1 MYAAVGL
8 RCLVAAA
15 RQARHVSRRR
25 AGPGS
30 ALSWAATLLHW
41 EPLAPGPACC
51 FQQAASL
58 PVCPSA
64 SLPVGRVPVC
74 HWPLASL
81 YTAPAIPS
89 AAASSQQP
97 AASSTSQ
104 RCWVLV
110 ALCRV
115 IGSSALADKCRGSA
129 GPIAGSG
136 GSSQSH
142 RAVQKL
148 ETGRSHLTEQQ
159 HQSPPAVACAGLA
172 RVDGR
177 RRKPRCSQ

>member
-1 MYAAVGL
+1 MPG
-8 RCLVAAA
+8 RCSQTGKA
-15 RQARHVSRRR
+15 RLATACWSWFCAELGCYTSPLGTAGSRACLLLSTGCQSAR
-25 AGPGS
+25 
-30 ALSWAATLLHW
+30 
-41 EPLAPGPACC
+41 
-51 FQQAASL
+51 L

-74 HWPLASL
+74 YWPLATGL
-81 YTAPAIPS
+81 CTRRPPS
-89 AAASSQQP
+89 HRQQP

-129 GPIAGSG
+129 EPIAGSG

-159 HQSPPAVACAGLA
+159 QQSPPAVACAGLA

>member
-1 MYAAVGL
+1 MPG
-8 RCLVAAA
+8 RCSQTGKA
-15 RQARHVSRRR
+15 RLATACWSWFCAELGCYTSPLGTAGSRACLLLSTGCQSAR
-25 AGPGS
+25 
-30 ALSWAATLLHW
+30 
-41 EPLAPGPACC
+41 
-51 FQQAASL
+51 L
-58 PVCPSA
+58 PVCQSA
-64 SLPVGRVPVC
+64 RGPGARLL
-74 HWPLASL
+74 LATVHGAL
-81 YTAPAIPS
+81 HPIG
-89 AAASSQQP
+89 SSQQP

-129 GPIAGSG
+129 EPIAGSG

-159 HQSPPAVACAGLA
+159 QQSPPAVACAGLA

>member
-1 MYAAVGL
+1 MPG
-8 RCLVAAA
+8 RCSQTGKA
-15 RQARHVSRRR
+15 RLATACWSWFCAELGCYTSPLGTAGSRACLLLSTGCPSAR
-25 AGPGS
+25 
-30 ALSWAATLLHW
+30 
-41 EPLAPGPACC
+41 
-51 FQQAASL
+51 L
-58 PVCPSA
+58 PVCQSA
-64 SLPVGRVPVC
+64 RRPGARLLLATGLCTRR
-74 HWPLASL
+74 PLSHR
-81 YTAPAIPS
+81 
-89 AAASSQQP
+89 QQP
-97 AASSTSQ
+97 PASSTSQ

-129 GPIAGSG
+129 EPIAGSG

-159 HQSPPAVACAGLA
+159 QQSPPAVACAGLA

>member
-51 FQQAASL
+51 FRQAARL
-58 PVCPSA
+58 PVCQSA
-64 SLPVGRVPVC
+64 RRPGARLLLATGLCTRR
-74 HWPLASL
+74 PLSHR
-81 YTAPAIPS
+81 
-89 AAASSQQP
+89 QQP
-97 AASSTSQ
+97 PASSTSQ

-129 GPIAGSG
+129 EPIAGSG

-159 HQSPPAVACAGLA
+159 QQSPPAVACAGLA

>member
-51 FQQAASL
+51 LQQAASL

-74 HWPLASL
+74 HWPLASGL
-81 YTAPAIPS
+81 CTRRPPS
-89 AAASSQQP
+89 HRQQP

-129 GPIAGSG
+129 EPIAGSG

-159 HQSPPAVACAGLA
+159 QQSPPAVACAGLA

>member
-1 MYAAVGL
+1 MPG
-8 RCLVAAA
+8 RCSQTGKA
-15 RQARHVSRRR
+15 RLATACWSWFCAELGCYTSPLGTAGSRACLLLSTGCQSAR
-25 AGPGS
+25 
-30 ALSWAATLLHW
+30 
-41 EPLAPGPACC
+41 
-51 FQQAASL
+51 L
-58 PVCPSA
+58 PVCQSARGPGARLLLATGLCTRRPPSH
-64 SLPVGRVPVC
+64 R
-74 HWPLASL
+74 
-81 YTAPAIPS
+81 
-89 AAASSQQP
+89 QQP

-129 GPIAGSG
+129 EPIAGSG

-159 HQSPPAVACAGLA
+159 QQSPPAVACAGLA